1 MPRNGLWHPVPLA
14 GLPLVVVYVWGK
26 ALYLFAL
33 WVNVLIVGL
42 LEAIYGAFMACPLV
56 GIGCG
61 GKGWNGFKMIA
72 YKYSIL

>member
-26 ALYLFAL
+26 TLYLFAL

-42 LEAIYGAFMACPLV
+42 LEAIYGAFMGIGLCWVMLV
-56 GIGCG
+56 GERLEMAL
-61 GKGWNGFKMIA
+61 K
-72 YKYSIL
+72 

>member
-26 ALYLFAL
+26 TLYLFAL

-42 LEAIYGAFMACPLV
+42 LEAI
-56 GIGCG
+56 CG
-61 GKGWNGFKMIA
+61 GFGGFGLCWVVLWGKGLFWA
-72 YKYSIL
+72 